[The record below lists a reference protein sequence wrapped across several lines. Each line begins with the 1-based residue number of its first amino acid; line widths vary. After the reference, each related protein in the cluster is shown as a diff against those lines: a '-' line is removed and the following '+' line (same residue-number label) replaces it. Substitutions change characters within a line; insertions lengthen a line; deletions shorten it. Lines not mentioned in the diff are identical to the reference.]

1 MRKLSVII
9 LFLFLLSGCATQ
21 YQCKKV
27 SKQCAIGKQKTTF
40 VSDDDNN
47 DDNKQINKQV
57 SSQQINKDS
66 EEQNKK
72 KNIKKRKSRCRKKT
86 GFTKR
91 VFGTVGY
98 DVAMWH
104 RYLITW
110 DSFKILAVFF
120 PAFIAA
126 RMVDEKLQNNFYDR
140 HHHRNKSQLP
150 KWCHDLSSKL
160 IGAPAALLGTQ
171 AFLSRD
177 CELATT
183 ARMLL
188 IGLPFV
194 TFGKDLIK
202 KMRFQAS
209 LRPWNEEYSCKER
222 SSGGF
227 PSGHM
232 AEATYTALL
241 FGLRYGPKYAIPLGL
256 IAGAIG
262 VTFLT
267 CNRHYLSQLVAGAGL
282 GALYAFAA
290 QKVIDDYLPDDFKIS
305 VAYNQQ
311 RGVMTGLS
319 FWF

>member
-1 MRKLSVII
+1 M
-9 LFLFLLSGCATQ
+9 
-21 YQCKKV
+21 
-27 SKQCAIGKQKTTF
+27 
-40 VSDDDNN
+40 
-47 DDNKQINKQV
+47 
-57 SSQQINKDS
+57 
-66 EEQNKK
+66 
-72 KNIKKRKSRCRKKT
+72 
-86 GFTKR
+86 
-91 VFGTVGY
+91 
-98 DVAMWH
+98 
-104 RYLITW
+104 
-110 DSFKILAVFF
+110 
-120 PAFIAA
+120 
-126 RMVDEKLQNNFYDR
+126 
-140 HHHRNKSQLP
+140 
-150 KWCHDLSSKL
+150 SSKL
-160 IGAPAALLGTQ
+160 IGVPIVLLGTQ

-183 ARMLL
+183 ARMVLL
-188 IGLPFV
+188 GMPFV

-209 LRPWNEEYSCKER
+209 LRPWNENYSCEER
-222 SSGGF
+222 CSGGF

-267 CNRHYLSQLVAGAGL
+267 CNRHYLSQLVAGAGF

-290 QKVIDDYLPDDFKIS
+290 QKVVDDYLPDDFKIS

>member
-1 MRKLSVII
+1 MRIVSVII
-9 LFLFLLSGCATQ
+9 LLLLLPGCAKQ
-21 YQCKKV
+21 YTCKKIN
-27 SKQCAIGKQKTTF
+27 KHCAIGKQKTMF
-40 VSDDDNN
+40 VNN
-47 DDNKQINKQV
+47 DNDNKQDD
-57 SSQQINKDS
+57 QQKIENQKPKVIM
-66 EEQNKK
+66 QQKNKK
-72 KNIKKRKSRCRKKT
+72 TSNCRKQA

-91 VFGTVGY
+91 VFGTLGY
-98 DVAMWH
+98 DIAMLH

-110 DSFKILAVFF
+110 DSFKVIVAFF
-120 PAFIAA
+120 PPFIAA
-126 RMVDEKLQNNFYDR
+126 RMVDEKLQNSFYD
-140 HHHRNKSQLP
+140 HHHHKNRNQLP
-150 KWCHDLSSKL
+150 KWCHGFSAKL
-160 IGAPAALLGTQ
+160 IGVPAALIGTQ

-188 IGLPFV
+188 VGLPFV

-209 LRPWNEEYSCKER
+209 LRPWHEDYSCEER
-222 SSGGF
+222 SGGGF

-241 FGLRYGPKYAIPLGL
+241 FGMRYGPKYAIPLGL
-256 IAGAIG
+256 ISGAVGI
-262 VTFLT
+262 TFLT

-290 QKVIDDYLPDDFKIS
+290 HKVVDDYMPEDLKLT
-305 VAYNQQ
+305 VAYNKK
-311 RGVMTGLS
+311 RGMLTGFS